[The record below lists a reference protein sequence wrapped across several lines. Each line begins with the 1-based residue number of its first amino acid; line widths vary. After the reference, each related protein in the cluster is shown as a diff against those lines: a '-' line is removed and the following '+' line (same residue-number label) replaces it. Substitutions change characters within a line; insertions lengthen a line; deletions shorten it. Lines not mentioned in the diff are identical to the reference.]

1 MFAVVIPLFLV
12 TAAPVAAQTAL
23 VEWQELAIPSVCTLR
38 IAVPQGWSAELHS
51 PLEGAVHVRI
61 TPNGAPTAEVLIT
74 GLAAVGDRALKGA
87 GDIKRAAREMGEEML
102 PGSVER
108 KLVLER
114 VDGVDGT
121 GFLYSL
127 TDKRPS
133 LPEGGF
139 RHMTQGIMA
148 VGPLRLAVTVLAE
161 SPASP
166 AKAMAFDLLRTAE
179 CEVAPPEPK
188 R

>member
-1 MFAVVIPLFLV
+1 VFAVVMSLLLV
-12 TAAPVAAQTAL
+12 MAAPVAGQTPL
-23 VEWQELAIPSVCTLR
+23 VEWQELAIPDVCTLR
-38 IAVPQGWSAELHS
+38 IAVPQGWSAELRS

-61 TPNGAPTAEVLIT
+61 TPSGAPAAEVLIT
-74 GLAAVGDRALKGA
+74 GLAAGPDGALKGT
-87 GDIKRAAREMGEEML
+87 GDIKRAAREMGEEL
-102 PGSVER
+102 LSGSVEG

-114 VDGVDGT
+114 VDGVEGA
-121 GFLYSL
+121 GFFYSL

-166 AKAMAFDLLRTAE
+166 AKAMAFDLLRTAQ
-179 CEVAPPEPK
+179 CEAAPPEGK